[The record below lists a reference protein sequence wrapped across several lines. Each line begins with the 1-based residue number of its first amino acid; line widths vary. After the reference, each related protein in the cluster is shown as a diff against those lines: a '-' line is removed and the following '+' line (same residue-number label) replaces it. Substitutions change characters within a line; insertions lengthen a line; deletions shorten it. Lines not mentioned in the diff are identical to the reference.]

1 MSDVAA
7 VETEEE
13 NTSLLNVTPEAAPT
27 GDAVDETSVP
37 HLVQEAEPA
46 PVEAPP
52 AAERPENVQE
62 QFWNAEK
69 GEIDVGKLSDAYN
82 GLRTKMDQGKH
93 KVPDSYDT
101 SSVPALAGVDEND
114 EMLAGFR
121 DLAKDQ
127 NLSQGQFEELTKFYL
142 ESTGALEQ
150 EIGYR
155 RDEELGKLGR
165 NADTIIKSTDDWLQ
179 RFHSAQVL
187 NDGELE
193 AISAASNNAAFI
205 SALNKIR
212 RSYNEPNIPSASA
225 QVDVAP
231 ATLADAQAMMAD
243 PKYGHDPAYTRQV
256 EKIIYEMHGEQLPA

>member
-7 VETEEE
+7 VETPEES
-13 NTSLLNVTPEAAPT
+13 SLLNVTPAEAPPP

-46 PVEAPP
+46 PVEAP

-69 GEIDVGKLSDAYN
+69 GEVDAEKLSDAYN
-82 GLRTKMDQGKH
+82 TLRTKMDQGKH
-93 KVPDSYDT
+93 KVPDQYDT
-101 SSVPALAGVDEND
+101 SSISTLESVDESD

-121 DLAKDQ
+121 ELAKDQ
-127 NLSQGQFEELTKFYL
+127 GLSQGQFEELTKFYL

-150 EIGYR
+150 EIKFK
-155 RDEELGKLGR
+155 RDEEMGKLGR

-179 RFHSAQVL
+179 RFHAAQVL

-225 QVDVAP
+225 QVDVTP
-231 ATLADAQAMMAD
+231 TTLADAQAMMAD
-243 PKYGHDPAYTRQV
+243 PKYGHDPTYTRKV
-256 EKIIYEMHGEQLPA
+256 EQIIYEMHGEQLPA

>member
-7 VETEEE
+7 VETPEES
-13 NTSLLNVTPEAAPT
+13 SLLNVTPAEAPPP

-46 PVEAPP
+46 PVEAP

-69 GEIDVGKLSDAYN
+69 GEVDAEKLSDAYN
-82 GLRTKMDQGKH
+82 TLRTKMDQGKH
-93 KVPDSYDT
+93 KVPDQYDT
-101 SSVPALAGVDEND
+101 SSISTLESVDESD

-121 DLAKDQ
+121 ELAKDQ
-127 NLSQGQFEELTKFYL
+127 GLSQGQFEELTKFYL

-150 EIGYR
+150 EIKFK
-155 RDEELGKLGR
+155 RDEEMGKLGR

-179 RFHSAQVL
+179 RFHAAQVL

-225 QVDVAP
+225 QVDVTP
-231 ATLADAQAMMAD
+231 TTLADAQAMMAD
-243 PKYGHDPAYTRQV
+243 PKYGQDPTYTRKV
-256 EKIIYEMHGEQLPA
+256 EQIIYEMHGEQLPA

>member
-13 NTSLLNVTPEAAPT
+13 SNSLLNVTPEAPPPN
-27 GDAVDETSVP
+27 DAVDETSVP

-46 PVEAPP
+46 PVEAPV
-52 AAERPENVQE
+52 AERPENVQE

-69 GEIDVGKLSDAYN
+69 GEVDVNKLSDAYN

-93 KVPDSYDT
+93 KVPDQYDT
-101 SSVPALAGVDEND
+101 SSIPTLESVDEND

-121 DLAKDQ
+121 ELAKDQ
-127 NLSQGQFEELTKFYL
+127 GLSQGQFEELTKFYL

-150 EIGYR
+150 EIKFR
-155 RDEELGKLGR
+155 RDEEMGKLGR
-165 NADTIIKSTDDWLQ
+165 NAETIIKSTDDWLQ

-243 PKYGHDPAYTRQV
+243 SRYGHDPAYTRKV
-256 EKIIYEMHGEQLPA
+256 EQIIYEMHGETLPS